1 MVSDAREHFASG
13 VLTSAPEAVD
23 DSHGEAMD
31 ASSPERAME
40 GRALLPGIELASCQN
55 LAVSADV
62 MHHVVQ
68 VESSYNPYAIGV
80 VGGRLA
86 RQPRSLPEAL
96 ATVRMLER
104 RGYDFSLGLAQV
116 NRRNLGKYGLASY
129 AQAFET
135 CPNLQAGARILAE
148 CNARAA
154 GDWGKA
160 FSCYYSGNFST
171 GYRHG
176 YVQKVFASMR
186 AEQGEAGAIPVLDRR
201 GGDAATRPSS
211 PLKQPAR
218 TRTAVGAQSRIAAS
232 APVAATEAAATD
244 AAFVF

>member
-1 MVSDAREHFASG
+1 M
-13 VLTSAPEAVD
+13 
-23 DSHGEAMD
+23 
-31 ASSPERAME
+31 
-40 GRALLPGIELASCQN
+40 LPGIELASCQN
-55 LAVSADV
+55 LAVPADV

-116 NRRNLGKYGLASY
+116 NRPNLRKYGLASY
-129 AQAFET
+129 ARAFET

-148 CNARAA
+148 CNARAG

-160 FSCYYSGNFST
+160 FSCYYSGNFSA
-171 GYRHG
+171 GYRDG

-186 AEQGEAGAIPVLDRR
+186 AGQDEAGAIPVIDRR
-201 GGDAATRPSS
+201 GGEAARPSGPS
-211 PLKQPAR
+211 KHAPRMRSASTHPDRL
-218 TRTAVGAQSRIAAS
+218 VAS
-232 APVAATEAAATD
+232 APAAATEASATD
-244 AAFVF
+244 GAFVF